1 MIMHVLRI
9 EHRLVVMTVVEREN
23 EILCTLL
30 DKSVPLFCQAPQWP
44 IHQYDF
50 VYDWFNAVIVEVRTN
65 SCKCIHLFDR
75 QHVMTS

>member
-1 MIMHVLRI
+1 MTKHVFRI
-9 EHRLVVMTVVEREN
+9 EQRLVVMTVVERED
-23 EILCTLL
+23 EIICTLL
-30 DKSVPLFCQAPQWP
+30 DASLPMGIQAPQWP